1 MTGVTLNPGD
11 LVRVRLVITGTTT
24 TTLQAKVW
32 KVGTTEPVSW
42 LLTTTDAT
50 PAVLQAAGD
59 LGMLLYVSGSWTG
72 APPTMRYDNF
82 ERDGDNGM
90 TAVHGDTGGGSRGG

>member
-1 MTGVTLNPGD
+1 MV
-11 LVRVRLVITGTTT
+11 TGTTT

-82 ERDGDNGM
+82 SAIE
-90 TAVHGDTGGGSRGG
+90 TTG